1 MDGRFL
7 KEARRQAGWSQQRAA
22 TELGLSQSYLSMMET
37 GDRKLTQDLARKVVR
52 AYRLSVSSLPP
63 SEERWVRKQVSPQRL
78 AEELAALGYPG
89 FAYLRRSKP
98 QKHPGEVLL
107 TALATEHLEA
117 RLFEALPWLV
127 LRYWDIDKD
136 WLVAQA
142 RVHNLQNRLGFV
154 VSLARSAAHRSGVMN
169 VERDSALSSLE
180 SMLSYSLLAREE
192 TLGRPVSNAELSW
205 LRKHRSKQA
214 MEWNLL
220 TNWRPE
226 VLRYAA

>member
-1 MDGRFL
+1 MDGAFL
-7 KEARRQAGWSQQRAA
+7 KEARRRAGWSQQRAA
-22 TELGLSQSYLSMMET
+22 AELGVSQSYLSMMET

-52 AYRLSVSSLPP
+52 AYRLSVSSLPT
-63 SEERWVRKQVSPQRL
+63 SEKHWVPTRLPPQRL

-98 QKHPGEVLL
+98 PKHPGEVLL

-127 LRYWDIDKD
+127 LKYWNMDAD
-136 WLVAQA
+136 WLVAQS

-154 VSLARSAAHRSGVMN
+154 VSLARSAAQKSSVTD
-169 VERDSALSSLE
+169 VERDAALSRLE
-180 SMLSYSLLAREE
+180 SMLSRSLLAREE
-192 TLGRPVSNAELSW
+192 TLDLLVSGAELKW
-205 LRKHRSKQA
+205 LRKHRSKEARQ
-214 MEWNLL
+214 WNLL

-226 VLRYAA
+226 VLRYVA